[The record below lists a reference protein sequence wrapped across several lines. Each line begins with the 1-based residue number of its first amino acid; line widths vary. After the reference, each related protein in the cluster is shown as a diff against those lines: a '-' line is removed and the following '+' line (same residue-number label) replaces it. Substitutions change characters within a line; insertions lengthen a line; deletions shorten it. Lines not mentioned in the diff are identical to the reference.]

1 MSWMDDHYRMDN
13 EGNFET
19 LEDYNRTVKN
29 GDLEELSNGRYYD
42 RESDTE
48 YDSRGDK
55 I

>member
-1 MSWMDDHYRMDN
+1 MSWMDDHYRMD
-13 EGNFET
+13 
-19 LEDYNRTVKN
+19 

>member
-19 LEDYNRTVKN
+19 LADYDRAVKN
-29 GDLEELSNGRYYD
+29 GDLGELSNGRYYD
-42 RESDTE
+42 RERDTE
-48 YDSRGDK
+48 YDSRGVK

>member
-19 LEDYNRTVKN
+19 LEDYNRAVK
-29 GDLEELSNGRYYD
+29 SN
-42 RESDTE
+42 TE

>member
-19 LEDYNRTVKN
+19 LEDYNRAVKN

-42 RESDTE
+42 S
-48 YDSRGDK
+48 SCAGC
-55 I
+55 IINLNAL

>member
-19 LEDYNRTVKN
+19 LEDYNRAV
-29 GDLEELSNGRYYD
+29 RV
-42 RESDTE
+42 
-48 YDSRGDK
+48 

>member
-19 LEDYNRTVKN
+19 LEDYNRAVKN
-29 GDLEELSNGRYYD
+29 GDLEELSNDRYYD

-48 YDSRGDK
+48 YDSRDDK

>member
-19 LEDYNRTVKN
+19 LEDYNRAVKN

-48 YDSRGDK
+48 CDSRGDK